1 MKIMKF
7 KGKVAAWFYL
17 LIFFI
22 LVMQYPI
29 LFSIYKDGI
38 TVDSMI
44 SLVIIVLLI
53 AIFISIIF
61 INYVE
66 LNDEYMLIVFSF
78 IKKKIYYEDII
89 SLTETNNPL
98 SSLAASLDR
107 IEIKCKKETN
117 VMISIL
123 DKKSFYKEI
132 KLHNTNIEIYPK

>member
-1 MKIMKF
+1 MKF

-107 IEIKCKKETN
+107 IEIKCKKETS

>member
-1 MKIMKF
+1 MKF

>member
-1 MKIMKF
+1 MKF
-7 KGKVAAWFYL
+7 KGKVAAWFYI
-17 LIFFI
+17 LIFFV

-66 LNDEYMLIVFSF
+66 LYDEYMLIVFSF

>member
-1 MKIMKF
+1 MKF
-7 KGKVAAWFYL
+7 KGKVAAWFYI
-17 LIFFI
+17 LIFFV

-66 LNDEYMLIVFSF
+66 LYDEYMLIVFSF

-107 IEIKCKKETN
+107 IEIKCKKETS
-117 VMISIL
+117 VMISIV

-132 KLHNTNIEIYPK
+132 KLHTTNIEIYPK

>member
-1 MKIMKF
+1 MKF

-89 SLTETNNPL
+89 SLT
-98 SSLAASLDR
+98 
-107 IEIKCKKETN
+107 
-117 VMISIL
+117 
-123 DKKSFYKEI
+123 
-132 KLHNTNIEIYPK
+132 

>member
-1 MKIMKF
+1 MKF
-7 KGKVAAWFYL
+7 KGKVAAWFYI
-17 LIFFI
+17 LIFFV
-22 LVMQYPI
+22 LVMQYSI

-66 LNDEYMLIVFSF
+66 LYDKYMLIVFSF

>member
-1 MKIMKF
+1 MKF
-7 KGKVAAWFYL
+7 KGKVAVWFYL

-89 SLTETNNPL
+89 SLTETNNSL

>member
-1 MKIMKF
+1 MKF

-29 LFSIYKDGI
+29 LFSIHKDGI

-66 LNDEYMLIVFSF
+66 LYDEYMLIVFSF

>member
-1 MKIMKF
+1 MKF
-7 KGKVAAWFYL
+7 KGKVATWFYL

-66 LNDEYMLIVFSF
+66 LYDEYMLIVFSF

-107 IEIKCKKETN
+107 IEIKCKKETS

-123 DKKSFYKEI
+123 NKKSFYKEI